1 MRFTWYPI
9 QGVEPLS
16 QAHHNCNGGGRQA
29 ETARHPGF
37 PHPSGPPGGA
47 FRPASQS
54 SPCGWSKH
62 IAPAGVLR
70 TLKGRRGIVCQSGVI
85 DRISGGAPEICSPSG
100 EEATRAAFTA
110 RQFKREGTGMAD
122 RTAESAEELNTR

>member
-70 TLKGRRGIVCQSGVI
+70 TLKGRRELFARAELSTGYLVWP
-85 DRISGGAPEICSPSG
+85 PEICSPSG